1 MLNTPINVLTL
12 SRKKGEWVAIR
23 QCIFGGGGPQS
34 ALLSLLELEPFF
46 VLIISIYLI
55 FPFLSLLDRNRIMV
69 KNNNKM

>member
-12 SRKKGEWVAIR
+12 SPKKGEWVAIR

-46 VLIISIYLI
+46 FNYLYLSYL
-55 FPFLSLLDRNRIMV
+55 PFSLFV
-69 KNNNKM
+69 GQKSYHGKK